1 MSVQKK
7 AAQGLVSEFTVTVP
21 QNEMNTR
28 IQSWL
33 TQRAKTVKM
42 DGFRPGKV
50 PLHLVEKH
58 YGDHAR
64 RAIIEDVINEK
75 TREVIKEHAL
85 KPAIQPEFSIAK
97 AGQDEDLVFDL
108 TVENSPEIELKD
120 FKKLNV
126 EVLAHEVT
134 DQEADADIA
143 KLTTLLPTYVDAPKG
158 YKATGTD
165 QVEFDIETTI
175 QGKNSKDYSGIGNR
189 AVVGRND
196 FGFAEINK
204 ALLGAKVGDN
214 VSVSSKFPTNYG
226 DKKVAGREATFN
238 LAVTSVRQP
247 HNSQVD
253 DAFAQRLGYKDL
265 AALKEARLKHLQDE
279 RGRLIHFYHKR
290 KVLDALADQYS
301 FEVPPRM
308 VKTEFESIWSRL
320 QAEMTQAR
328 QKGELADED
337 ANKPEA
343 ELRKEYEEIATRRVR
358 LGLLIADIAQK
369 NNLNVTSQAIAK
381 LVWEEASRYPGQEQ
395 QVIDYYRK
403 NPHAQ
408 EHLKSPALEE
418 VVISHI
424 LAHAQTKEIK
434 VDYAKLKGYL
444 KDVIPGFEEDEAN
457 ASEPKKAKSSSK
469 KKTD

>member
-7 AAQGLVSEFTVTVP
+7 AAKGLVSEFTVTVP
-21 QNEMNTR
+21 QNEINTR
-28 IQSWL
+28 IQNWL
-33 TQRAKTVKM
+33 TERAKTVKM

-50 PLHLVEKH
+50 PLTLVEKH

-64 RAIIEDVINEK
+64 RAVVEDVINEK
-75 TREVIKEHAL
+75 TREVLKEHNL
-85 KPAIQPEFSIAK
+85 KPALQPEFSIAK

-108 TVENSPEIELKD
+108 TVENFPEIELKD

-134 DQEADADIA
+134 DKEADADIE

-158 YKATGTD
+158 HKATEKD

-196 FGFAEINK
+196 FGFTEINK

-214 VSVSSKFPTNYG
+214 ISVSSKFPTNYG

-238 LAVTSVRQP
+238 VTVTNVRQP
-247 HNSQVD
+247 QDSQAD

-265 AALKEARLKHLQDE
+265 AALKEARLKHLQEE
-279 RGRLIHFYHKR
+279 RNRLIHFYHKR

-308 VKTEFESIWSRL
+308 VKAEFESIWSRL
-320 QAEMTQAR
+320 QAEMAEAR

-343 ELRKEYEEIATRRVR
+343 ELRKEYEEIAARRVR
-358 LGLLIADIAQK
+358 LGLLIADIAHK
-369 NNLNVTSQAIAK
+369 NNIHVTDQAIAK

-395 QVIDYYRK
+395 QVIDYYRR
-403 NPHAQ
+403 NRQALEQ
-408 EHLKSPALEE
+408 LKSPALEE
-418 VVISHI
+418 VVINHI
-424 LAHAQTKEIK
+424 LEQAETKETK

-444 KDVIPGFEEDEAN
+444 KDVIPGFEEEAE
-457 ASEPKKAKSSSK
+457 ASESKKAKGTSK